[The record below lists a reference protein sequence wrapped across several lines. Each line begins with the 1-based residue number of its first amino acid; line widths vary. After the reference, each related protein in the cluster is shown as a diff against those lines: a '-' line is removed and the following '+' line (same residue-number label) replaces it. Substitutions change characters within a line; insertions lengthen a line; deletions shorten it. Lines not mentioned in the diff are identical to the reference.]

1 HKSLLKRQGDTICL
15 ASASALYDDAALYR
29 KKDLVLVENGV
40 DSAHFKVERSKEGL
54 DRKLLEILKKGHPI
68 AGYFGALADWL
79 DYDLIRATA
88 GQLPYVEFV
97 LIGIDY
103 DGSVKALHD
112 APPNVHILPPVPYAL
127 LPRVAVWFDI
137 ALLPFRLNH
146 ITAATSPLKLFEYM
160 ALQIPIVST
169 SVREVL
175 KYKSVVRADDACA
188 FAAAIEDR

>member
-1 HKSLLKRQGDTICL
+1 MSFTPDQLRIARKRGFIIYDYIDAIDQKVSSAPLTEKRKAIHKSLLERQGDTICL

-40 DSAHFKVERSKEGL
+40 DSDHFKVERSKDGL

-88 GQLPYVEFV
+88 GQLPDVEFV

-103 DGSVKALHD
+103 DGSIKA
-112 APPNVHILPPVPYAL
+112 
-127 LPRVAVWFDI
+127 RQ
-137 ALLPFRLNH
+137 
-146 ITAATSPLKLFEYM
+146 SPERTK
-160 ALQIPIVST
+160 
-169 SVREVL
+169 
-175 KYKSVVRADDACA
+175 
-188 FAAAIEDR
+188 